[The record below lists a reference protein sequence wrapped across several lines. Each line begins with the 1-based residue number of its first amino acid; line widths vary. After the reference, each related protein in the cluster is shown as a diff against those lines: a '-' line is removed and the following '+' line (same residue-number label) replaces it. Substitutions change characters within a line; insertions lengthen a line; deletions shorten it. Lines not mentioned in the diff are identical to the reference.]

1 MRHPAAVL
9 TIAVALASSAHAD
22 TLFGVYAGAGS
33 WQQNFEGD
41 LSALGSTIDVED
53 DLGIGDEFNNV
64 LYLAIEHPLPV
75 LPNVRATWTE
85 VTTDGFDTI
94 GSSISFAG
102 ASFAAGTDVATDMDL
117 SQGDLTLYYEL
128 LDNWVSVDAGLSLR
142 YFDGFME
149 LSGGGDEGRAEFH
162 GALPLV
168 YGRARFELPFTG
180 GWIGAEVQGIAYD
193 GNDLVDANAQLGW
206 VSPVGVGFEAG
217 WRVYRIELD
226 EFDEFDTTALMISG
240 PYAALNLHF

>member
-1 MRHPAAVL
+1 
-9 TIAVALASSAHAD
+9 
-22 TLFGVYAGAGS
+22 
-33 WQQNFEGD
+33 
-41 LSALGSTIDVED
+41 
-53 DLGIGDEFNNV
+53 